1 MQSRGLVFDKR
12 HTHINIYTQTNNS
25 SSASEGSR
33 GYVTRSQK
41 SAKNIKSVRTQ
52 EEVSST
58 ITTAVGRYEL
68 RSLTGHSKSMTKN
81 PVINVIKTKEV
92 DGKVKS
98 KVGLDKGGP
107 FNNVV
112 RRQRIVSPITR
123 RKEGKWGTGPLIVM
137 PEDSLLVDLKDYNDD
152 EMEVSKVL
160 LLMNKN
166 TYKEPTLD
174 TKSANHE
181 DLERVVATSK
191 TSETVTNF
199 KPLRNAQK
207 PQDRFKDM

>member
-1 MQSRGLVFDKR
+1 M
-12 HTHINIYTQTNNS
+12 
-25 SSASEGSR
+25 
-33 GYVTRSQK
+33 
-41 SAKNIKSVRTQ
+41 
-52 EEVSST
+52 
-58 ITTAVGRYEL
+58 
-68 RSLTGHSKSMTKN
+68 
-81 PVINVIKTKEV
+81 
-92 DGKVKS
+92 
-98 KVGLDKGGP
+98 
-107 FNNVV
+107 V
-112 RRQRIVSPITR
+112 RRPRTVSPISR

-207 PQDRFKDM
+207 PQDRFKDITCQK